1 MLRSMHGML
10 SATVVMAAFAA
21 IAGAGGYAAV
31 WLYRAGPGRA
41 EAPDEAQAPGE
52 PEAHHEPEG
61 ADGSQE
67 PDVPEEA
74 EGPVGP
80 GGLDGMPGA
89 RLYVL
94 GEPRL
99 PGR

>member
-31 WLYRAGPGRA
+31 WIYRAGPGRG
-41 EAPDEAQAPGE
+41 EAPDEPPAPDE
-52 PEAHHEPEG
+52 PETAEG
-61 ADGSQE
+61 REG
-67 PDVPEEA
+67 PGVPEET
-74 EGPVGP
+74 EGPGGPGVP
-80 GGLDGMPGA
+80 GGLDGMPGE
-89 RLYVL
+89 RLYAL

-99 PGR
+99 PGH